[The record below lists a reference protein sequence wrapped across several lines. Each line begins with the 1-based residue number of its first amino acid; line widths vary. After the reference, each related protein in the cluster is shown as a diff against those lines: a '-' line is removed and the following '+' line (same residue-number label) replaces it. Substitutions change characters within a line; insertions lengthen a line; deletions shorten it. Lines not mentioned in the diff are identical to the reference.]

1 MRVTK
6 GGVQYTFW
14 AMLGHAERS
23 HMQRA
28 FIQRREQIV
37 GDCVQLATDVLVYNE
52 MNTNVEPIQMV
63 LDFTDDVTE
72 RWAA

>member
-1 MRVTK
+1 
-6 GGVQYTFW
+6 
-14 AMLGHAERS
+14 
-23 HMQRA
+23 MQRA